1 MDKEEVL
8 KQLAKAWGDFP
19 QQENELSGRDILEA
33 IELAGA
39 TVSIGHIQKQMRKL
53 MDEGWVSSRKINSHA
68 SGGNMQIYSPAEGK
82 TWEDVLQYLK
92 NK

>member
-1 MDKEEVL
+1 MDKEKVL
-8 KQLAKAWGDFP
+8 EQLAKAWGDFP
-19 QQENELSGRDILEA
+19 QQDNELSGRDIIDA

-39 TVSIGHIQKQMRKL
+39 TASIGHIQKQTTKL
-53 MDEGWVSSRKINSHA
+53 VNEGWLSARKTNSHS
-68 SGGNMQIYSPAEGK
+68 SGGTMRIYSPVEGK